1 MNFLKSLFKSGPTER
16 SLADLSKWL
25 TVPEQDL
32 REWLGNTP
40 MWARG
45 YGYSR
50 FTVPKR
56 RGGVRTIEAPDDK
69 LKALQRLILRRLLNP
84 LPLPKAATGFVP
96 GRSIVDNAR
105 PHTQMAVVINIDLA
119 DFFPSITAGRIE
131 ATWRALG
138 WGAEAAVVLTRI
150 CTTENHLPQGAP
162 TSPALSNLVCRHLD
176 ARLAALVEKRD
187 GAYTRYADDLT
198 ISLPGFGRNK
208 RLRPHR
214 RGQVRA
220 RVGRA
225 KKIVVGRQLLTQVK
239 AILAAEGFT
248 IQMKK
253 KVRVQR
259 AHQRQTATGLV
270 VNQTVNLPRTTR
282 RLMRA
287 MQHREKMGRLD
298 AAGQKRLR
306 GLESLARMVADQR

>member
-1 MNFLKSLFKSGPTER
+1 MNLFKSLFKSTPAER
-16 SLADLSKWL
+16 SLRDLGKWL
-25 TVPEQDL
+25 ATPEQEL

-50 FTVPKR
+50 FTIPKR
-56 RGGVRTIEAPDDK
+56 RGGVRSIEAPDDK
-69 LKALQRLILRRLLNP
+69 LKTLQRLILQRLLNP
-84 LPLPKAATGFVP
+84 LPQPEAATGFVP

-105 PHTQMAVVINIDLA
+105 PHTKMAVVINIDLA
-119 DFFPSITAGRIE
+119 DFFPSITSSRVE
-131 ATWRALG
+131 AVWRALG
-138 WGAEAAVVLTRI
+138 WGAEAAAVLTRL
-150 CTTENHLPQGAP
+150 CTHENHLPQGAP

-187 GAYTRYADDLT
+187 GAYTRYADDIT

-208 RLRPHR
+208 RRRLHR
-214 RGQVRA
+214 SGQVRA
-220 RVGRA
+220 RPA
-225 KKIVVGRQLLTQVK
+225 KKIQVGRQLLTHVK
-239 AILAAEGFT
+239 AIIEAEGFA

-270 VNQTVNLPRTTR
+270 VNETVNLPRETR

-287 MQHREKMGRLD
+287 MQHHAKLGRLD
-298 AAGQKRLR
+298 APAQRRLR
-306 GLESLARMVADQR
+306 GLENLQKMVVDQR